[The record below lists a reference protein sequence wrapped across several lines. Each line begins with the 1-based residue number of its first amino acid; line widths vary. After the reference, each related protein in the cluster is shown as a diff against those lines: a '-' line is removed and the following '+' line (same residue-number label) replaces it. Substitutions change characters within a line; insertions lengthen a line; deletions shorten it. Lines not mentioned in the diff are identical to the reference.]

1 MSNQESI
8 PSPKCICRIVTKE
21 TWEMVQRERKN
32 IPLNTLDIQDGFV
45 HLSIIEQVLET
56 LNRYFTREQKPKILV
71 LKEEQLQDA
80 LRWEVVP
87 HRDNQMFPHLYRQLQ
102 FEDILGVWDV
112 QYQPQKRFILASY
125 RKIEDSFGKVEK
137 LNK

>member
-1 MSNQESI
+1 M
-8 PSPKCICRIVTKE
+8 
-21 TWEMVQRERKN
+21 
-32 IPLNTLDIQDGFV
+32 
-45 HLSIIEQVLET
+45 
-56 LNRYFTREQKPKILV
+56 V
-71 LKEEQLQDA
+71 LKEKQLQDA
-80 LRWEVVP
+80 LRWGVVP

-137 LNK
+137 LKSENVEK